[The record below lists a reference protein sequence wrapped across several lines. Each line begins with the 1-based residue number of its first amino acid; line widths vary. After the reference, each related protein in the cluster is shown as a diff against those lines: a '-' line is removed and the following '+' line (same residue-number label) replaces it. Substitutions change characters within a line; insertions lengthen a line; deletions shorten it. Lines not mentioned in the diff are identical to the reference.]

1 MHNLINLHFREREE
15 KPLKPHLT
23 EQGFQHEFLSI
34 AKRPNITL
42 MVFYVDRYIL
52 GFICILY
59 NCNIYINYKISSIYI
74 NYQIYSISYKYI
86 NKVES

>member
-52 GFICILY
+52 GFIY
-59 NCNIYINYKISSIYI
+59 VFYIIVTFI
-74 NYQIYSISYKYI
+74 
-86 NKVES
+86 